1 MVGADGTRAAVMV
14 GIMAAVAILRMV
26 PILLMGM
33 APHTAGT
40 LADHQPMADMLHMQG
55 MVEGGME
62 VVRTED
68 TATGLKL
75 LPRHHTARSRL
86 RRKDRGMGMA
96 SGKVTTAAS
105 MGDGEGTNKK
115 EAMAGTG
122 ITAHIRR
129 KVVRKVVRRAPMPR
143 LPVRRVLLPAIRAHM
158 VQLPA
163 LRLPVLRAANGITG
177 RDRDRDIRRDLD
189 QHRDRARDTR
199 RDPDRHRVRARHRG
213 RRRAVEVAGMISVV
227 QAVRPASGTPVP
239 VIRRRGAL
247 LLLAT
252 VCACVFPC
260 AGARLRGRI
269 PSVLLR
275 LTRAFTHTHSILQA
289 LRVGRGTPQVRK
301 RKEGGNKVDRQAR
314 MLQPLHNSKTH
325 ISILGRKVVVLHLLL
340 VVVLP
345 RGTILV
351 AGRLR
356 AVEVAAGAVVGA
368 GAARPVSVKGT
379 GNARAAVR
387 WFLHQRLIAL
397 DAVLPSLL
405 VSWLCL
411 VCR

>member
-1 MVGADGTRAAVMV
+1 
-14 GIMAAVAILRMV
+14 
-26 PILLMGM
+26 
-33 APHTAGT
+33 
-40 LADHQPMADMLHMQG
+40 
-55 MVEGGME
+55 
-62 VVRTED
+62 
-68 TATGLKL
+68 
-75 LPRHHTARSRL
+75 
-86 RRKDRGMGMA
+86 
-96 SGKVTTAAS
+96 
-105 MGDGEGTNKK
+105 
-115 EAMAGTG
+115 
-122 ITAHIRR
+122 
-129 KVVRKVVRRAPMPR
+129 
-143 LPVRRVLLPAIRAHM
+143 
-158 VQLPA
+158 
-163 LRLPVLRAANGITG
+163 
-177 RDRDRDIRRDLD
+177 
-189 QHRDRARDTR
+189 
-199 RDPDRHRVRARHRG
+199 
-213 RRRAVEVAGMISVV
+213 
-227 QAVRPASGTPVP
+227 
-239 VIRRRGAL
+239 
-247 LLLAT
+247 
-252 VCACVFPC
+252 
-260 AGARLRGRI
+260 
-269 PSVLLR
+269 
-275 LTRAFTHTHSILQA
+275 
-289 LRVGRGTPQVRK
+289 VRK